1 MATASDIKMRIFA
14 EDKTAKAF
22 NSAKSNMNKFAAAA
36 KVAKAGVL
44 AIGAAAVGIGVMAKK
59 FSAAADDIIKFSKR
73 TAIAT
78 DSLQELAFVASQS
91 GVGAET
97 FNKSMVMMVKNFSD
111 ARDGSGM
118 AVDEIRKLGIVL
130 TDNNNKLRPAEALL
144 NDLADKLSGVTNET
158 ERLAIATAIFG
169 TRGSVM
175 LQMLDGGS
183 AKMNALRQQARDL
196 GLVMS
201 EDTLKNAEVVTD
213 QFDIMSKVIT
223 AQLTSALVQLA
234 PIFTAMAQSIADAA
248 KQLKYF
254 LSFFKDAEEIMEQEI
269 LEKRIKAVTAE
280 LDSMYEAL
288 EQDPEAKNII
298 EDQIAEREKLLKSL
312 GDQLKKLKNLTLE
325 INYMDA
331 PGATPKQLEGLEAM
345 KKGVQAGIDLYKKG
359 KTEVEQYADLTKN
372 AFKSMEDALVEFTM
386 TGKMNFKSMARSII
400 SDLIRIQIRQSM
412 LTGIKNAGGLGGL
425 FSGFSFG
432 NLFGGNVIG
441 SMDGAIGTGTTFAG
455 GGFTG
460 MGARSGGI
468 DGKGGFPAILH
479 PNETVIDH
487 AQGQSSGV
495 VVNQSINVTTGV
507 QQTVR
512 TEIMTLLPQIAEASK
527 AAVLE
532 ARLRGGSYASAFGG

>member
-22 NSAKSNMNKFAAAA
+22 NSAKSNMNKFAGAA
-36 KVAKAGVL
+36 KAAKMGVL
-44 AIGAAAVGIGVMAKK
+44 AVGAAVAGIGAAAKK
-59 FSAAADDIIKFSKR
+59 FSAMADDIIKFSKR
-73 TAIAT
+73 TSIAT
-78 DSLQELAFVASQS
+78 DALQELSFVASQS

-175 LQMLDGGS
+175 LQMLDGGA

-201 EDTLKNAEVVTD
+201 KDTLENAEKVTDAFDVMSRVVTV
-213 QFDIMSKVIT
+213 QLTTALVELAPVIT
-223 AQLTSALVQLA
+223 A
-234 PIFTAMAQSIADAA
+234 TAQAIADGA
-248 KQLKYF
+248 KALKEFFTQLNAPTNADELNAKIKQTEERIQD
-254 LSFFKDAEEIMEQEI
+254 LKDGIKNATYGQSVVAEKAELKILQEKLKTYLDMQGTFNGLRVDIGKGNQQTAEE
-269 LEKRIKAVTAE
+269 LGE
-280 LDSMYEAL
+280 LDKLMKGFNKGMADYK
-288 EQDPEAKNII
+288 QDF
-298 EDQIAEREKLLKSL
+298 
-312 GDQLKKLKNLTLE
+312 
-325 INYMDA
+325 
-331 PGATPKQLEGLEAM
+331 
-345 KKGVQAGIDLYKKG
+345 KGVVDETADATKK
-359 KTEVEQYADLTKN
+359 

-386 TGKMNFKSMARSII
+386 TGKMNFKSMAQSII
-400 SDLIRIQIRQSM
+400 SDLIRIQIRQSI
-412 LTGIKNAGGLGGL
+412 TNQIGGSL
-425 FSGFSFG
+425 FGSIG
-432 NLFGGNVIG
+432 NLFGG
-441 SMDGAIGTGTTFAG
+441 GTSATPAPVVDHSVSFAG